1 LNTRH
6 YKWGRD
12 SQDGGVSGEPLSED
26 YKDYTFKASG
36 WKDYAVSIDELKAA
50 ESITLQR
57 P

>member
-1 LNTRH
+1 MNTRH